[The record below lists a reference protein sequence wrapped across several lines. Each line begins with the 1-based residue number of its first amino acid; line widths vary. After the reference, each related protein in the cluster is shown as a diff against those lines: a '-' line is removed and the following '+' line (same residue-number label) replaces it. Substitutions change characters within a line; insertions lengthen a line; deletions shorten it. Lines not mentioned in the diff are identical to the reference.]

1 MVNSP
6 VTRKKILKLLY
17 LECNHLRSLPWSMA
31 SALSFLLFFPS
42 LREID
47 KTQSVLSS
55 GDDFYA
61 GQVHRLHV
69 YIKIVKLSTSEIGYT
84 LPLQKGKERD

>member
-1 MVNSP
+1 M
-6 VTRKKILKLLY
+6 
-17 LECNHLRSLPWSMA
+17 
-31 SALSFLLFFPS
+31 
-42 LREID
+42 D

-84 LPLQKGKERD
+84 LPLQKDKEETDLVG